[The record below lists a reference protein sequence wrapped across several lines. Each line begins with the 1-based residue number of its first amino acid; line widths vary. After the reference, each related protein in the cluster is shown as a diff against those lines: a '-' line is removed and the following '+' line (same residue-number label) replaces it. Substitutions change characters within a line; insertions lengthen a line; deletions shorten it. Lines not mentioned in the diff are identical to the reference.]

1 MINGEKSVTDTIIK
15 YPRTPHIEG
24 SRLGEGDFDLERIA
38 FSALAG
44 EILTVEE
51 KVDGANTAISF
62 GADGELLLQ
71 SRGHYMRGGG
81 REEQFSLF
89 KIWASTHRA
98 SLYSMLGKRYIMYG
112 EWLYAKHAVYYDALP
127 HYFMEFDIFDKETGR
142 FLDTLKRQS
151 ILRGSPV
158 VSVPL
163 LKQGKFSSLKE
174 LTDLITESPYISE
187 KYLESFDKECIS
199 LGLDPI
205 SERALLPDSR
215 LMEGIYIKIEAEGE
229 VKDRMKFVRK
239 GFRQIQLASD
249 NTGYKPI
256 IKNSLSPSAKDIFAL

>member
-1 MINGEKSVTDTIIK
+1 MTEAIIK

-24 SRLGEGDFDLERIA
+24 SRLGEGDFDLEKIA
-38 FSALAG
+38 FSALSG
-44 EILTVEE
+44 YTLTVEE

-62 GADGELLLQ
+62 GTDGELLLQ

-112 EWLYAKHAVYYDALP
+112 EWLYAKHAIYYDALP
-127 HYFMEFDIFDKETGR
+127 HYFMEFDIFDKEKKL
-142 FLDTLKRQS
+142 FLDTDSRKA
-151 ILRGSPV
+151 ILTGSPV

-163 LKQGKFSSLKE
+163 LKRAKFKTLKE
-174 LTDLITESPYISE
+174 LTDLIVNSPYISE
-187 KYLESFDKECIS
+187 NYLESFNKECIS

-205 SERALLPDSR
+205 REGELIPHSR
-215 LMEGIYIKIEAEGE
+215 LMEGLYIKLESEGE
-229 VKDRMKFVRK
+229 VKDRMKFVRQ
-239 GFRQIQLASD
+239 GFRQVQLASD
-249 NTGYKPI
+249 KTEYKPI
-256 IKNSLSPSAKDIFAL
+256 IKNSLSPDAKDIFAL